1 MPAFH
6 ILDSVCFEKSLRWWW
21 KLEIKVEITW
31 QNLIVIFAGYGHQKL
46 CGLLGGITDFPK
58 LRLCH
63 LVTRSYGRD
72 HLYDTTIHRLH
83 HFSYT
88 MLRDIIQYSI
98 NIMEKRVCKC
108 YVEPIYYS
116 TNEFAKMLAIDA
128 CFIIKLSCTN
138 ASKIFHHVLH
148 VSISIYTMIG
158 NCLKFFY
165 QKCSKARKGK
175 TEKKKKKKK
184 KGWKMNCI
192 RVSMYAI

>member
-1 MPAFH
+1 MCSLLSLL
-6 ILDSVCFEKSLRWWW
+6 ILQEFCSNTSLCHQDNSSSSALHLSTVKDHCLKTCLPFTSWTLFALRRVWDGCFEKSLRWWW

-88 MLRDIIQYSI
+88 TLRDIIQYSI
-98 NIMEKRVCKC
+98 NIYGEKG
-108 YVEPIYYS
+108 
-116 TNEFAKMLAIDA
+116 L
-128 CFIIKLSCTN
+128 
-138 ASKIFHHVLH
+138 
-148 VSISIYTMIG
+148 
-158 NCLKFFY
+158 
-165 QKCSKARKGK
+165 
-175 TEKKKKKKK
+175 
-184 KGWKMNCI
+184 
-192 RVSMYAI
+192 